1 MASFC
6 AYGHGANRFCI
17 YGLGVTGRSV
27 INYLNKETERFSDY
41 YVWDDDVAKR
51 NIFGVHIGEKK
62 VKTKFSEIMDFTD
75 FIVLSPGISL
85 KKAKLKKKLIK
96 NKDKIIT
103 DLDLFY
109 LLNPEIKTIVVTGTN
124 GKSTTC
130 KILEHVLKKNN
141 INVRLGGNIGKP
153 VLDLDL
159 KNQPLVIIEASSF
172 QLAYSK
178 YIKPYYALILNITND
193 HLDWHGSTKK
203 YINSKF
209 KIFSNQEKKNFA
221 FLNNKMLLRKFN
233 IEKYRSKL
241 QFVNSKKYKKI
252 KKRIK
257 NDYLNSEANE
267 ENMSFVY
274 TLSKIL
280 KISEK
285 SLINSLKS
293 FKGLPHRYEIFYREK
308 NKIFINDSKATSFEA
323 SKFAL
328 KNNKNIFW
336 IVGGLPKKGDQFQL
350 GNLKKNIIKTYI
362 VGKHMEN
369 FKKHLKGKVDVQLCK
384 TLKNAIISI
393 FKDTI
398 NIKDKKITV
407 LLSPASASYDQFKNF
422 EEKGNYF
429 KNLIIKKFKK
439 RLNV

>member
-6 AYGHGANRFCI
+6 V

-27 INYLNKETERFSDY
+27 IEYFIRERNFTDY
-41 YVWDDDVAKR
+41 CAWDDDAAMR
-51 NIFGVHIGEKK
+51 NFFGVHIDEQKGKK
-62 VKTKFSEIMDFTD
+62 IFSKNIDLVD
-75 FIVLSPGISL
+75 FIVVSPGISL
-85 KKAKLKKKLIK
+85 KKAKLKKKLIE
-96 NKDKIIT
+96 NKHKIIT

-109 LLNPEIKTIVVTGTN
+109 LFYPKIKSIVVTGTN

-130 KILEHVLKKNN
+130 KILEHVLKKNK

-159 KNQPLVIIEASSF
+159 EKQPLVIIEASSF
-172 QLAYSK
+172 QLAYSQFVR
-178 YIKPYYALILNITND
+178 PDYAIILNITND
-193 HLDWHGSTKK
+193 HLDWHGSTKQ

-209 KIFSNQEKKNFA
+209 KIFSNQEKNNFA
-221 FLNNKMLLRKFN
+221 YVNNKMFLRKFN

-241 QFVNSKKYKKI
+241 KFVDSKKYKKI
-252 KKRIK
+252 KRRIK
-257 NDYLNSEANE
+257 NDYLNSKANE

-274 TLSKIL
+274 ALSKIL

-293 FKGLPHRYEIFYREK
+293 FKGLPHRHEIFYKEK

-362 VGKHMEN
+362 VGKHMKN
-369 FKKHLKGKVDVQLCK
+369 FKEHLKGKVDLQLCK

-398 NIKDKKITV
+398 NIKDEKITV

>member
-1 MASFC
+1 MTSFC
-6 AYGHGANRFCI
+6 V

-27 INYLNKETERFSDY
+27 INFFARERYITDY
-41 YVWDDDVAKR
+41 CVWDDNPVMRDF
-51 NIFGVHIGEKK
+51 FGVHINKQKGERI
-62 VKTKFSEIMDFTD
+62 FSKNIDLAD
-75 FIVLSPGISL
+75 FIIVSPGINL

-96 NKDKIIT
+96 NKHKIIT

-109 LLNPEIKTIVVTGTN
+109 LFYPKIKSIVVTGTN

-130 KILEHVLKKNN
+130 KILEHVLKKNK
-141 INVRLGGNIGKP
+141 INVKLGGNIGQP

-159 KNQPLVIIEASSF
+159 RRQPLVIIEASSF
-172 QLAYSK
+172 QLAYSQFVR
-178 YIKPYYALILNITND
+178 PDYAIILNITND

-209 KIFSNQEKKNFA
+209 KIFSNQGKNNFA
-221 FLNNKMLLRKFN
+221 FVNSKMLLKKFN

-241 QFVNSKKYKKI
+241 KFINSKKYKKI
-252 KKRIK
+252 KRRIK
-257 NDYLNSEANE
+257 NDYLNSKANE

-274 TLSKIL
+274 ALSKIL

-285 SLINSLKS
+285 SLINSLRS
-293 FKGLPHRYEIFYREK
+293 FKGLPHRHEIFYKKK

-362 VGKHMEN
+362 VGKHMKN
-369 FKKHLKGKVDVQLCK
+369 FKQHLKGKVDLLLCK
-384 TLKNAIISI
+384 NLKNAVISI

-398 NIKDKKITV
+398 NIKDEKIAI

-422 EEKGNYF
+422 EERGNYF
-429 KNLIIKKFKK
+429 KNLVIKKFKK